1 MLKQETDLLILLNK
15 KSYSGSSKKSPQ
27 SSLKVHDS
35 TNNSYK
41 SQYDNLKESKENFV
55 FSSFLCNEDEDWVQ
69 LDKEKQPVG
78 QPKSSQETKENVHEK
93 FLNSSRNDQ
102 DRGKKCKT
110 SPSKKICDNSGV
122 GKVAH
127 AGISKRSYSESSK
140 KSLDLNKTVPDSTNT
155 NENKSVTIF

>member
-55 FSSFLCNEDEDWVQ
+55 FSNVLCDEDEDWVQ

-78 QPKSSQETKENVHEK
+78 QPKSSQETNMKS
-93 FLNSSRNDQ
+93 FL
-102 DRGKKCKT
+102 
-110 SPSKKICDNSGV
+110 
-122 GKVAH
+122 
-127 AGISKRSYSESSK
+127 
-140 KSLDLNKTVPDSTNT
+140 TVPEMTKTEGRNVKPVPVR
-155 NENKSVTIF
+155 KSVKIVG